1 MKSIFVSLLLIAH
14 ALMPVKAIATSKAK
28 IVIIPVK
35 SSAEE
40 INIKEIRT
48 FSGHNSG
55 VNSVSFSPD
64 GKYALSG
71 SSDKTLKLWVIET
84 GREIRTFS
92 GHNGGVNSV
101 SFSPDGKYAL
111 SGSWDKTLKLW
122 DMAGLT
128 KIISIGIERER
139 NKSPLKTKG

>member
-71 SSDKTLKLWVIET
+71 S
-84 GREIRTFS
+84 
-92 GHNGGVNSV
+92 
-101 SFSPDGKYAL
+101 
-111 SGSWDKTLKLW
+111 WDKTLKLW